1 MTETKRRPPRLELL
15 GSGAQLH
22 LDLPGTF
29 GGKATANGTNW
40 ADRHLSMD
48 SLARLLGGASVGR
61 RRARS
66 GCSFA
71 QVAKAKA
78 AFLCLQIKSELHA

>member
-29 GGKATANGTNW
+29 GGKATASGTNW
-40 ADRHLSMD
+40 ADGHLSMD
-48 SLARLLGGASVGR
+48 SLARFAGWGVR
-61 RRARS
+61 RP
-66 GCSFA
+66 A
-71 QVAKAKA
+71 QSPVRL
-78 AFLCLQIKSELHA
+78 FIRTSCES